1 MGSIRNESKK
11 FKISVA
17 NRIELIGEQSEAEQ
31 WQYVNT
37 KENPADYVSRV
48 WVTETKLNHG
58 FLGQNFFGN
67 HKIPGT
73 LTPILY
79 QSGRSR
85 AKKRLCM

>member
-1 MGSIRNESKK
+1 M
-11 FKISVA
+11 
-17 NRIELIGEQSEAEQ
+17 
-31 WQYVNT
+31 NT

-48 WVTETKLNHG
+48 WVTETTLNRG

-67 HKIPGT
+67 QKIPGT
-73 LTPILY
+73 LTPILH